1 MKILIVTDAWE
12 PQVNGVVRTLKSTR
26 RELIAMGHTVELIT
40 PQEFTTIPCPTYPE
54 IALSLFAGARVRER
68 IRAFAPDALHIATE
82 GPLGLAA
89 RRHAIREQLPFT
101 TAYHTRFP
109 EYVQAR
115 FGIPLAWTYRFLRW
129 FHGPARAVMAPTP
142 VVLQDLHRFGI
153 THGVLWTR
161 GVDLDVFTTQQ
172 ANVLNTA
179 HPIFLYVGR
188 VAVEK
193 NVEAFLALDLPGS
206 KWVVG
211 DGPALASLRARYP
224 GVNYLGVLSQPE
236 LAKVYASADV
246 FVFPSRTDTFG
257 LVLLEALASGL
268 PVAAYP
274 VTGPIDVLGHSDA
287 GVMHEDLREACLEA
301 LRIDRATA
309 RAHAERFSWRAASE
323 QFLTHLQPLP
333 AVRATPNGT
342 TGTAARPSSEHADS
356 ASHTVQTA
364 PPAGAADRHPGPGF
378 AEQRLHD

>member
-26 RELIAMGHTVELIT
+26 RELTALGHTVELIT
-40 PQEFTTIPCPTYPE
+40 PQEFRTIPCPTYPE
-54 IALSLFAGARVRER
+54 ISLSLFAGAKVRER

-82 GPLGLAA
+82 GPLGMAA
-89 RRHAIREQLPFT
+89 RRYALRERLPFT

-115 FGIPLAWTYRFLRW
+115 FGIPLGWTYAFLRW

-142 VVLQDLHRFGI
+142 VVLQDLRRYGI
-153 THGVLWTR
+153 AHGVLWTR
-161 GVDLDVFTTQQ
+161 GVDLDVFTAQQ

-224 GVNYLGVLSQPE
+224 GVSYLGVLSQPE

-274 VTGPIDVLGHSDA
+274 VTGPIDVLGESRA

-333 AVRATPNGT
+333 SAPAGPAG
-342 TGTAARPSSEHADS
+342 GAARPASEHAES
-356 ASHTVQTA
+356 ASPAARIQ
-364 PPAGAADRHPGPGF
+364 PPAGGPDLGAGQGL